1 MVLVGRHFV
10 SWTSTHTHGFLF
22 DCVCVRVEFQG
33 SAHLLYNVYFF
44 RTVGWV
50 FMNALDAMYGLKLQD
65 YLFIIIIIRPERQG

>member
-1 MVLVGRHFV
+1 MECCLAV
-10 SWTSTHTHGFLF
+10 
-22 DCVCVRVEFQG
+22 CVCELNFRDRPI
-33 SAHLLYNVYFF
+33 ARYNVYFF